1 MSETGALNQQ
11 EVELD
16 TDGLQDQEVTIEQK
30 QEESTEPKIY
40 SGEVEPDGTAVNQHK
55 DDKVQV
61 EIAEET
67 QEEPKKPKD
76 DLNQYSKGVQE
87 RITELTKRRKFA
99 ERDRDAALDFAK
111 AAKRELDEIRSKF
124 PKVEA
129 DYLKEYEARVTADE
143 ISAQQDLDRAIQEQ
157 DGAAIA
163 KANQKLIRVAI
174 DREKVNNAKI
184 LREEKEQSLKAQQVS
199 QPVENQPQNT
209 QQPVKPSEKAQ
220 AWAEENPW
228 FGEDEVMTDAAF
240 ALDKKIKSEGIVGDS
255 EMYYN
260 ELNRR
265 LKEYF
270 PGKFSVEENKP
281 TEQRKPVQTVA
292 SAQRNQSGRKTVK
305 LTKSQLAVA
314 RRLGVSPEDYAKYVK

>member
-1 MSETGALNQQ
+1 MLETGALNQQ

-40 SGEVEPDGTAVNQHK
+40 SGEVEPEGTAVNQHK
-55 DDKVQV
+55 DDKIQV
-61 EIAEET
+61 ELAEET
-67 QEEPKKPKD
+67 KEEIKKPKD
-76 DLNQYSKGVQE
+76 DLDKYSKGVQE
-87 RITELTKRRKFA
+87 RITELTKKRKFA
-99 ERDRDAALDFAK
+99 ERDRDAALDFAR

-129 DYLKEYEARVTADE
+129 DYLKEYEARVTSDE
-143 ISAQQDLDRAIQEQ
+143 LSAQQELDRAIQEQ
-157 DGAAIA
+157 DGSAIA

-184 LREEKEQSLKAQQVS
+184 LRQEKEESYKAQQIS

-209 QQPVKPSEKAQ
+209 QPLQPSAKAQ

-228 FGEDEVMTDAAF
+228 FGDDEVMTDAAF

>member
-1 MSETGALNQQ
+1 MLETGALNQQ

-40 SGEVEPDGTAVNQHK
+40 SGEVEPEGTAVNQHK
-55 DDKVQV
+55 DDKIQV
-61 EIAEET
+61 ELAEET
-67 QEEPKKPKD
+67 TEEIKKPKD
-76 DLNQYSKGVQE
+76 DLDKYSKGVQE
-87 RITELTKRRKFA
+87 RITELTKKRKFA
-99 ERDRDAALDFAK
+99 ERDRDAALDFAR

-143 ISAQQDLDRAIQEQ
+143 LSAQQELDRAIQEQ
-157 DGAAIA
+157 DGSAIA

-184 LREEKEQSLKAQQVS
+184 LRQEKEESYKAQQIS
-199 QPVENQPQNT
+199 QPVGNQPQNT
-209 QQPVKPSEKAQ
+209 QPLQPSAKAQ

-228 FGEDEVMTDAAF
+228 FGDDEVMTDAAF

>member
-111 AAKRELDEIRSKF
+111 AAKRELDEIRAKF

-184 LREEKEQSLKAQQVS
+184 LREEKEQSLKAQQFS